1 MNPRQRRGVLL
12 LLLSGIGALVL
23 FFVTTSY
30 VSGVNAQVAPLVTV
44 YAAAQDLPA
53 YTQLTEDAVEPVQ
66 VPERWAPPTSV
77 REVSDLVGRRVAYGM
92 EAGSY
97 VGTDALLP
105 PSAIGDDEREI
116 AIQVDAVTGIAG
128 RVAPGD
134 LVDVYAIFG
143 SADDGVSRNLVRNV
157 RVVSVG
163 GRQTRTATDGQGA
176 LADREVVPVTLA
188 LDPQE
193 ALSVTYADAF
203 AISVRLVGLPPGIE
217 SQDRADESDR
227 VDNTLLGIPLG
238 DAP

>member
-12 LLLSGIGALVL
+12 LLLSGLGALAL
-23 FFVTTSY
+23 FAVTTNY
-30 VSGVNAQVAPLVTV
+30 VSGVNARVAPLVTV
-44 YAAAQDLPA
+44 YAASQDLPA
-53 YTQLTEDAVEPVQ
+53 YTQLTEDTVEAVE
-66 VPERWAPPTSV
+66 VPERWAPRTTV
-77 REVSDLVGRRVAYGM
+77 REVADLVGRRVAYGI
-92 EAGSY
+92 EAGTW

-143 SADDGVSRNLVRNV
+143 TAEDGVSRNLVRNV
-157 RVVSVG
+157 RVISVG
-163 GRQTRTATDGQGA
+163 GQQTRTSTDGQGA
-176 LADREVVPVTLA
+176 LADEAVVPVTLA

-203 AISVRLVGLPPGIE
+203 AVSVRLVGLPPGIE

-227 VDNTLLGIPLG
+227 VDNRQLGIPVG
-238 DAP
+238 DQP

>member
-1 MNPRQRRGVLL
+1 VNPRQRRGVLL
-12 LLLSGIGALVL
+12 LLLSGLGAIGLFAL
-23 FFVTTSY
+23 TTNY

-66 VPERWAPPTSV
+66 VPERWAPRSTV
-77 REVSDLVGRRVAYGM
+77 REVADLVGRRVAYGVQ
-92 EAGSY
+92 EGTWIGS
-97 VGTDALLP
+97 DALLA

-128 RVAPGD
+128 RVSPGD

-143 SADDGVSRNLVRNV
+143 TAEDGVSRNLVRNV
-157 RVVSVG
+157 RVISVG
-163 GRQTRTATDGQGA
+163 GLQTRPSTDGQGA

-188 LDPQE
+188 LDPKE

-203 AISVRLVGLPPGIE
+203 AVSVRLVGLPPGIE
-217 SQDRADESDR
+217 NQDRADESDR
-227 VDNTLLGIPLG
+227 VDNRQLGIPLG
-238 DAP
+238 DQP